1 KAAPLGGHELDGAR
15 PADARV
21 VIASNLALDR
31 PDDFGA
37 LAVGKVGVCEIVF
50 GQDFGDLRIHR
61 VDIAL
66 AVLPVELAER
76 DGHLGSSLRLTR
88 GNICALGYLVH
99 IKCIALQFL
108 SWHGTL
114 CSSQL
119 VCTKI
124 DE

>member
-1 KAAPLGGHELDGAR
+1 MLAAEAKAAALCQGANCRQRDLHSPSRDKAATLGGHELDGAR
-15 PADARV
+15 PADARG

-88 GNICALGYLVH
+88 ENIVA
-99 IKCIALQFL
+99 
-108 SWHGTL
+108 WR
-114 CSSQL
+114 
-119 VCTKI
+119 
-124 DE
+124 